1 MPYNPGVQDISGQLY
16 AQGMERGQQ
25 YLNKGI
31 NQFFK
36 TQEEETAFEA
46 KNKAMLAMITANKE
60 QFGLKDD
67 ESLKQ
72 FLKGSTFESQRDKYA
87 RMGTL
92 VETNVMMANQK
103 RAEANAKSENIL
115 KTAQAVQANAHARVF
130 GAQAKALENPVPD
143 SSIMT
148 EAQVK
153 DLKARFPGSTVTS
166 KLNNDGTHSE
176 VKLSIG
182 DKSLTATPLGDRVI
196 FTDPTNANVIKTELM
211 GSAPP
216 VLPYGVQMVGGGTP
230 AIGSTA
236 FPSVSPLPAPRSN
249 SNLEQFNTPPPS
261 MAPAGLSSFIAPSA
275 PSPSVNTSVGSVR
288 PTNQTPVASSSLSAP
303 LGPRIENVPG
313 GPQAKAEEKKQGEE
327 NAAYD
332 ASVTQAIVQIKAI
345 NDALPL
351 INKYTTGIVGSINPL
366 QDRATLEAALKP
378 IQALT
383 AFQGLSALKKGGV
396 SLGQIAAFEIDALKS
411 IQGNISDLKQ
421 DPKVLTKNLESAKA
435 KAELIIALHD
445 KREMLIAEGKMPV
458 QIEKELRIFVAE
470 NRPDSDKITVWKA
483 AHPEDKNLPDNDVLN
498 KEYTATS
505 QKNGKTP
512 LFHQVNGVLFR
523 GPRPVSTE
531 GKTAQQVQADLNS
544 VSSPAAPPPAI
555 APRAIATPVAAAP
568 VADQLADSR
577 YSDSAG
583 GSFGEPRRPIAPMD
597 PSEEYSSRRFRPSDS
612 GAASLTAF
620 PPAPDAAIS
629 REQSARAL
637 PPPLTLSPETAK
649 DMRKILDDYD
659 AAQRRQRGE
668 TPTFQI
674 TGSDGKKRSINL
686 KDGDVADKIIA
697 ILTGNSPT
705 DLRPQ
710 LETDREATRLRTDEI
725 MRREQLLRQ
734 FQRLAPRGR

>member
-1 MPYNPGVQDISGQLY
+1 MPYNPGIQDISGQLY
-16 AQGMERGQQ
+16 AKGMERGQQ
-25 YLNKGI
+25 YLNQGI

-103 RAEANAKSENIL
+103 RAEDNAKLETIV
-115 KTAQAVQANAHARVF
+115 KTAQAAQANAHARVF
-130 GAQAKALENPVPD
+130 GAQANALENPAPEA
-143 SSIMT
+143 SMS
-148 EAQVK
+148 EAQFQDFRAKNPTLTVSGKPVNGKYFDVK
-153 DLKARFPGSTVTS
+153 VTDKEGKALTVS
-166 KLNNDGTHSE
+166 D
-176 VKLSIG
+176 
-182 DKSLTATPLGDRVI
+182 PGDRLE
-196 FTDPTNANVIKTELM
+196 FSDPITGKVVKTV
-211 GSAPP
+211 SKSPAPAVTP
-216 VLPYGVQMVGGGTP
+216 FGAKVEGGGTP
-230 AIGSTA
+230 ATGSTA
-236 FPSVSPLPAPRSN
+236 FPSVSPLPAPRSD

-275 PSPSVNTSVGSVR
+275 PSPR
-288 PTNQTPVASSSLSAP
+288 PTNQAPVASSSLSAP
-303 LGPRIENVPG
+303 PGLRIVNIPG
-313 GPQAKAEEKKQGEE
+313 GPQAEAEQKKQGEE

-345 NDALPL
+345 DDALPK

-435 KAELIIALHD
+435 NAELIIALHG
-445 KREMLIAEGKMPV
+445 KREMLITEGKTPV
-458 QIEKELRIFVAE
+458 QIEKELRIFHAE
-470 NRPDSDKITVWKA
+470 NRPDSNKIIVWKA

-512 LFHQVNGVLFR
+512 IFYLVNGVLFR
-523 GPRPVSTE
+523 GPRPVSIE
-531 GKTAQQVQADLNS
+531 RETAKQAI
-544 VSSPAAPPPAI
+544 PAAPLPAI
-555 APRAIATPVAAAP
+555 APRAIAAPVAAAP

-612 GAASLTAF
+612 GAPSLTAS

-629 REQSARAL
+629 REQSAKAL